1 MKLIFFISMNNSYRL
16 LPWVILLAL
25 AFIWGSS
32 FILMKRGLEV
42 FSATQVAS
50 LRIFIAFISLI
61 PFLIFQYKYM
71 IGPKAKWLFLVGL
84 FGNGIPAFLFTRA
97 QLGLS
102 SAVTGMLNSL
112 TPLFTLILSVLVFQ
126 AKTKTINIVGV
137 IIGLLGACGLIFFN
151 GSADFSGSIGY
162 AIYVVIATL
171 MYAVS
176 VNVIKKHLQEIDSVV
191 IASCAFSFVGPLSGV
206 YLFSGDFISVVK
218 SKPESWKAMGYISVL
233 AVIGSAF
240 SVIIFNRLI
249 KMTNALFASSVT
261 YLIPV
266 VAMFWGALDGEQIL
280 FIHFVWISII
290 LAGVYLVNVQK

>member
-1 MKLIFFISMNNSYRL
+1 MSNNPRF
-16 LPWVILLAL
+16 LPWIILIAL

-32 FILMKRGLEV
+32 FILMKRGMEV
-42 FSATQVAS
+42 FSATKVAS
-50 LRIFIAFISLI
+50 LRIFIAFLSLT
-61 PFLIFQYKYM
+61 PFLIFHYKHM
-71 IGPKAKWLFLVGL
+71 FGPKAKWLFWVGL
-84 FGNGIPAFLFTRA
+84 LGNGLPAFLFTRA

-112 TPLFTLILSVLVFQ
+112 TPLFTLILAVLVFQ
-126 AKTKTINIVGV
+126 AKTKVVNIVGV
-137 IIGLLGACGLIFFN
+137 IIGLFGACGLIFFN
-151 GSADFSGSIGY
+151 GSADLSGNIGF
-162 AIYVVIATL
+162 ALYVVVATL
-171 MYAVS
+171 MYAIS
-176 VNVIKKHLQEIDSVV
+176 VNIIKKYLQELDSTI
-191 IASCAFSFVGPLSGV
+191 IATCAFSFIGPLAGI
-206 YLFSGDFISVVK
+206 YLFSGDFLTVVK
-218 SKPESWKAMGYISVL
+218 NHSESWKALSYIAIL

-280 FIHFVWISII
+280 FIHFVWISVI

>member
-1 MKLIFFISMNNSYRL
+1 MSSNSRF
-16 LPWVILLAL
+16 LPWIILITLA
-25 AFIWGSS
+25 IVWGSS
-32 FILMKRGLEV
+32 FILMKRGMEV

-50 LRIFIAFISLI
+50 LRIFIAFLSLI
-61 PFLIFQYKYM
+61 PFLIFQYKHM

-112 TPLFTLILSVLVFQ
+112 TPLFTLILAVLAFQ

-151 GSADFSGSIGY
+151 GSPDFSGSIGY
-162 AIYVVIATL
+162 AFYVVIATL
-171 MYAVS
+171 MYAIS
-176 VNVIKKHLQEIDSVV
+176 VNVIKKHLQEMDSIV
-191 IASCAFSFVGPLSGV
+191 IATCAFSFVGPLAGI

-218 SKPESWKAMGYISVL
+218 SNPESWKALGFISIL
-233 AVIGSAF
+233 AVIGSAL

-249 KMTNALFASSVT
+249 KISNALFASSVT

-280 FIHFVWISII
+280 LIHFVWISVI

>member
-1 MKLIFFISMNNSYRL
+1 MLKNTRL
-16 LPWVILLAL
+16 LSWIILVSL

-32 FILMKRGLEV
+32 FILMKRGMEV

-50 LRIFIAFISLI
+50 LRIFLAFLSLI
-61 PFLIFQYKYM
+61 PFLIFQYKHM
-71 IGPKAKWLFLVGL
+71 FGTKAKWLLLVGL

-112 TPLFTLILSVLVFQ
+112 TPLFTLIIAVLIFH
-126 AKTKTINIVGV
+126 AKTKPVN
-137 IIGLLGACGLIFFN
+137 IIGVMIGLIGACGLIFFN
-151 GSADFSGSIGY
+151 GNADFSGSISY
-162 AIYVVIATL
+162 AALVVLATL
-171 MYAVS
+171 MYAIS
-176 VNVIKKHLQEIDSVV
+176 VNIIKKYLQELDSTV
-191 IASCAFSFVGPLSGV
+191 IATCAFSFIGPLAGV
-206 YLFSGDFISVVK
+206 YLFTGDFLTVVK
-218 SKPESWKAMGYISVL
+218 SHSESWKALGYIAIL

-266 VAMFWGALDGEQIL
+266 VAIFWGALDGEQIL
-280 FIHFVWISII
+280 IIHFIWISII
-290 LAGVYLVNVQK
+290 LGGVYLVNVQK

>member
-1 MKLIFFISMNNSYRL
+1 MINSTRF
-16 LPWVILLAL
+16 LPWIILIAL
-25 AFIWGSS
+25 AFVWGSS

-42 FSATQVAS
+42 FSSTQVAS
-50 LRIFIAFISLI
+50 LRIFIAFLSLL
-61 PFLIFQYKYM
+61 PFLILKYKYM
-71 IGPKAKWLFLVGL
+71 IGQKAKWLFLVGL
-84 FGNGIPAFLFTRA
+84 LGNGIPAFLFTRA

-112 TPLFTLILSVLVFQ
+112 TPLFTLILAVLAFQ

-137 IIGLLGACGLIFFN
+137 IIGLIGACGLIFYN
-151 GSADFSGSIGY
+151 SSSDFSGNIVY
-162 AIYVVIATL
+162 AFYVVIATML
-171 MYAVS
+171 YAIS
-176 VNVIKKHLQEIDSVV
+176 VNVIKKHLQEIDSIV
-191 IASCAFSFVGPLSGV
+191 IATCAFSFVGPFAGI
-206 YLFSGDFISVVK
+206 YLFSSDFISVVI
-218 SKPESWKAMGYISVL
+218 SNSEAWKALGYISIL

-280 FIHFVWISII
+280 FIHFIWISVI

>member
-1 MKLIFFISMNNSYRL
+1 MLKNTRL
-16 LPWVILLAL
+16 LSWIILVSL

-32 FILMKRGLEV
+32 FILMKRGMEV

-50 LRIFIAFISLI
+50 LRIFLAFLSLI
-61 PFLIFQYKYM
+61 PFLIFQYKHM
-71 IGPKAKWLFLVGL
+71 FGAKAKWLLLVGL

-112 TPLFTLILSVLVFQ
+112 TPLFTLIIAVLIFH
-126 AKTKTINIVGV
+126 AKTKPVNIVGV
-137 IIGLLGACGLIFFN
+137 IIGLIGACGLIFFN
-151 GSADFSGSIGY
+151 GNADFSGSIGY
-162 AIYVVIATL
+162 AALVILATL
-171 MYAVS
+171 MYAIS
-176 VNVIKKHLQEIDSVV
+176 VNIIKKYLQELDSTV
-191 IASCAFSFVGPLSGV
+191 IATCAFSFIGPLAGV
-206 YLFSGDFISVVK
+206 YLFTGDFLTVVK
-218 SKPESWKAMGYISVL
+218 SHSESWKALGYIAIL

-266 VAMFWGALDGEQIL
+266 VAIFWGALDGEQIL
-280 FIHFVWISII
+280 IIHFIWISII
-290 LAGVYLVNVQK
+290 LGGVYLVNVQK